1 MTCADI
7 TTLFARDPFFAVRSS
22 PFARDS
28 VLVAPGICCL
38 CDQKQIPGRAKALL
52 ITTILEVGS
61 GFWRK
66 GLLAMTSLVVRHG
79 LWRKAKSEERVS
91 GEQRLLYACAGVKV
105 LVFGMQPL
113 ISMAT
118 MRPP

>member
-52 ITTILEVGS
+52 ITK
-61 GFWRK
+61 FWRWGVASGAK
-66 GLLAMTSLVVRHG
+66 GSSR
-79 LWRKAKSEERVS
+79 
-91 GEQRLLYACAGVKV
+91 
-105 LVFGMQPL
+105 
-113 ISMAT
+113 
-118 MRPP
+118 